1 MRLIIE
7 DYDQR
12 FGWAKSLQSIQALL
26 LHKAFLSLIVKWSA
40 AKLTLEYR
48 FVCDRDLF
56 KTPSEIKAGE
66 EVPQGL
72 GREYGEMNML
82 ACWVW
87 VEPRDLKVSFKLTS
101 FFLQENFTAQYW
113 AFTFFIII
121 FIFFIHHKVKES
133 NRHNLNK
140 FLIFNFIS

>member
-82 ACWVW
+82 AGWVW

-101 FFLQENFTAQYW
+101 FVCRK
-113 AFTFFIII
+113 TFFIII
-121 FIFFIHHKVKES
+121 FIFLYIIYVKES
-133 NRHNLNK
+133 NRHDLNK

>member
-56 KTPSEIKAGE
+56 KTPSEIKAAE

-101 FFLQENFTAQYW
+101 FVCRKTLQHNIELSHFSLSYLFLYLSYMLR
-113 AFTFFIII
+113 
-121 FIFFIHHKVKES
+121 KVVDMT
-133 NRHNLNK
+133 
-140 FLIFNFIS
+140 

>member
-12 FGWAKSLQSIQALL
+12 FRWAKSLQSIQALL

-82 ACWVW
+82 ARWVW

-101 FFLQENFTAQYW
+101 FVCSKTLQHNTELSHFSLSYIYFLY
-113 AFTFFIII
+113 IIY
-121 FIFFIHHKVKES
+121 VKES
-133 NRHNLNK
+133 NRHNQN
-140 FLIFNFIS
+140 